1 MRECGECTACCE
13 GWVEDR
19 LEVAGQVIE
28 MYPSKP
34 CDHCT
39 GSGCAIYEDRPE
51 DPCRIFN
58 CVWLQNEAEFPEDM
72 RPDRSGA
79 IVLAGRPWREW
90 EVLQATP
97 VGAEIPP
104 ETLERLRVYTQQK
117 EVPLV
122 FYERE
127 VVDGRFTGNGR
138 QRAFGSE
145 KFAEAVKNQ
154 VLASDV
160 VKL

>member
-1 MRECGECTACCE
+1 M
-13 GWVEDR
+13 
-19 LEVAGQVIE
+19 
-28 MYPSKP
+28 
-34 CDHCT
+34 
-39 GSGCAIYEDRPE
+39 
-51 DPCRIFN
+51 
-58 CVWLQNEAEFPEDM
+58 WLQNEAEFPEDM

-122 FYERE
+122 F
-127 VVDGRFTGNGR
+127 
-138 QRAFGSE
+138 
-145 KFAEAVKNQ
+145 
-154 VLASDV
+154 L
-160 VKL
+160 